1 MSERSRIQPL
11 KLLLRFQAEG
21 IFRITPENSQE
32 EHVREQLNSG
42 IVPDDIDVHCLAS
55 LIKVFG
61 NAMSVWLSSN

>member
-1 MSERSRIQPL
+1 MSERSRIQPF

-32 EHVREQLNSG
+32 EHVREQLNGG

>member
-1 MSERSRIQPL
+1 MSERSRIQPS
-11 KLLLRFQAEG
+11 KLLLQFQAEG

-61 NAMSVWLSSN
+61 NAMSMWLSN